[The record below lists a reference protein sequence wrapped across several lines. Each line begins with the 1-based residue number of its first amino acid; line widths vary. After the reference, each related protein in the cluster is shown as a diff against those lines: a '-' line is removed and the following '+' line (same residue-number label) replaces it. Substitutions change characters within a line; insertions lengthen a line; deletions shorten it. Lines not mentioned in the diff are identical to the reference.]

1 MTNLVHL
8 SLLRSRFFVW
18 IMLAGSLTMSS
29 PSFSQSGAAQ
39 EPATTQSGPSI
50 GDTAPAFTAHDQF
63 GKEQNNKS
71 VTGPNGTVL
80 LFFRSADW

>member
-1 MTNLVHL
+1 MTNLMRFI
-8 SLLRSRFFVW
+8 LLRSRLFVW

-29 PSFSQSGAAQ
+29 RSFSQSAAAQ
-39 EPATTQSGPSI
+39 ESATAQSGPSI

-71 VTGPNGTVL
+71 VAGPNGTVL

>member
-1 MTNLVHL
+1 MTNLVRFL
-8 SLLRSRFFVW
+8 LLRSRFFVW
-18 IMLAGSLTMSS
+18 IILAGSLMTSS
-29 PSFSQSGAAQ
+29 SSSQSAAGQ
-39 EPATTQSGPSI
+39 ESATAQAGPSI

-71 VTGPNGTVL
+71 VAGANGTVL